1 MTDPNLL
8 PAQLRSWAEN
18 TLGPLTAVRRLPPGS
33 SPVAVWHV
41 VRGSDNARFHL
52 KTAPSP
58 GAFTRETFAYRHA
71 VPALGSG
78 NAPRLVATSARH
90 LAMILTALPGTPLQQ
105 AQLTDTALKTVHWR
119 AGMLVAELHQAG
131 RPTTTA
137 RHDASALL
145 SRLADT
151 AARHAD
157 AAGDQLS
164 AEDQKFVMALADHLR
179 VLDRLPLGFIHGGG
193 IEAGLRWSGTSRPA
207 LQDFDRARF
216 APVVVDFVHLAY
228 GLWAERPPVRT
239 AFFDG
244 YGRALGAE
252 ERQALR
258 CLTGL
263 HAVRSLAES
272 LDRADRADRT
282 DRADQ
287 ADQAAADTARTVLD
301 RLKSDLRGGAW

>member
-8 PAQLRSWAEN
+8 ASPLRSWAEK

-33 SPVAVWHV
+33 SPAAVWQV

-71 VPALGSG
+71 VPALGPG

-90 LAMILTALPGTPLQQ
+90 LAMILTALPGAPLSQ
-105 AQLTDTALKTVHWR
+105 ARLSETALRTVHWR

-131 RPTTTA
+131 RPTPTT
-137 RHDASALL
+137 RREASAFL
-145 SRLADT
+145 SRLADA

-164 AEDQKFVMALADHLR
+164 AAERQFVTALADHLR
-179 VLDRLPLGFIHGGG
+179 VLDRLPLGFVHGGG
-193 IEAGLRWSGTSRPA
+193 IEAGLRWSGAARPA

-216 APVVVDFVHLAY
+216 APVVVDFVHLDCV
-228 GLWAERPPVRT
+228 LWAERPLLRA

-244 YGRALGAE
+244 YGRAPGAE
-252 ERQALR
+252 EQQALR

-263 HAVRSLAES
+263 HAVRSLAEGS
-272 LDRADRADRT
+272 TCGDRAA
-282 DRADQ
+282 
-287 ADQAAADTARTVLD
+287 ARTVLD
-301 RLKSDLRGGAW
+301 RLKSEVGV

>member
-8 PAQLRSWAEN
+8 PAPLRSWAEN
-18 TLGPLTAVRRLPPGS
+18 TLGALAAVRRLPSGP
-33 SPVAVWHV
+33 SPATVWHV

-58 GAFTRETFAYRHA
+58 GAFTRETFAHRHA
-71 VPALGSG
+71 VPALGPG

-90 LAMILTALPGTPLQQ
+90 LAMILTALPGAPLTRVR
-105 AQLTDTALKTVHWR
+105 LTEAALRAVHWR

-137 RHDASALL
+137 RREAAAYL
-145 SRLADT
+145 SRLAD
-151 AARHAD
+151 AAPRHAE

-164 AEDQKFVMALADHLR
+164 AEDQKFVLLLADHLC
-179 VLDRLPLGFIHGGG
+179 VLDRLPVGFIHGGG
-193 IEAGLRWSGTSRPA
+193 IEAGLRWSGTTRPT

-228 GLWAERPPVRT
+228 GLWAERPRVRA

-244 YGRALGAE
+244 YGRTLGAE

-263 HAVRSLAES
+263 HAVRSLAEG
-272 LDRADRADRT
+272 LVRADRA
-282 DRADQ
+282 AV
-287 ADQAAADTARTVLD
+287 DTARTVLD
-301 RLKSDLRGGAW
+301 RVKSEVGV